1 MSAAR
6 KKPQALGRGLT
17 YDASTR
23 TAKLSI
29 YVQGSKGEVRL
40 RRTLHNV
47 SKDEAEQALA
57 ALRAK
62 ANRGE
67 ARPELIAPT
76 LRDFYGAYFDLIKED
91 LAPSTVEG
99 YRSVLEMYL
108 LPRFGE
114 TRLSDITVGVV
125 NVWRRELKQ
134 RRREE
139 GKRPLSGA
147 TLNGYVNILRLVVN
161 YAVRFD
167 VLDQSPFKRP
177 LEREKVR
184 ELKNELTD
192 AERTAFLRAFED
204 REAFIAHLHAE
215 HRSGSIGTCERYP
228 TPRAFGGNRRGDSP
242 TAEELWTR
250 FHALHPFFVVALT
263 TGLRLGDLCRLSWS
277 HIRWN
282 EGWIQMEM
290 EKTKREVVVP
300 IAAVC
305 EEALRECQ
313 ARPAVGE
320 RVFVDESGAP
330 LSVTRIRRAFALAKR
345 LAGITRR
352 VRFHDLRHTYG
363 SSLASQGLSLA
374 IVSKVMGHANQA
386 TSARYSRPD
395 NRVLGGVRDAVNRQ
409 FGRTSDDPQN
419 EWRTPSC

>member
-1 MSAAR
+1 VNAAR
-6 KKPQALGRGLT
+6 KKTQTLGRGLT

-47 SKDEAEQALA
+47 SKDEAEQALT

-76 LRDFYGAYFDLIKED
+76 LRDFYATYFDLITED
-91 LAPSTVEG
+91 LAPNTAEG
-99 YRSVLEMYL
+99 YRSVIETYL
-108 LPRFGE
+108 LPRFGQ

-125 NVWRRELKQ
+125 NVWRRELKR

-147 TLNGYVNILRLVVN
+147 TLNGYANILRLIVN

-177 LEREKVR
+177 LEREKVHQP
-184 ELKNELTD
+184 KNELTD
-192 AERTAFLRAFED
+192 AERTAFLRAFDD
-204 REAFIAHLHAE
+204 REAFIAHLRAE
-215 HRSGSIGTCERYP
+215 HRSGEVSSCERYP
-228 TPRAFGGNRRGDSP
+228 TPRAFGGNRRWDSP

-277 HIRWN
+277 YIRWN
-282 EGWIQMEM
+282 EGWIQIEM

-313 ARPAVGE
+313 SRPTVGE
-320 RVFVDESGAP
+320 RVFVDEGGAP
-330 LSVTRIRRAFALAKR
+330 LSVTRIRRAFALAKQ

-374 IVSKVMGHANQA
+374 IVGKVMGHANQA
-386 TSARYSRPD
+386 TTARYARPD
-395 NRVLGGVRDAVNRQ
+395 DRVLVGVRDAVDRLH
-409 FGRTSDDPQN
+409 GGSRDTSQS
-419 EWRTPSC
+419 ERRTPS